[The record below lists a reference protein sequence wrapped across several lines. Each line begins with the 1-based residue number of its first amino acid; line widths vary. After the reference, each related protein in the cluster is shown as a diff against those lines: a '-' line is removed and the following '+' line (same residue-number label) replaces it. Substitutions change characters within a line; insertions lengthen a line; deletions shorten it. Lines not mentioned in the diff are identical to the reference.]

1 MAKLDLMRRELGDI
15 RTLLIQ
21 ARAQLATD
29 KDTARVHLD
38 AALKR
43 LDALGPY
50 LGTDPNRTA
59 FQVIQDA
66 TSEDED

>member
-1 MAKLDLMRRELGDI
+1 MAKADRMRREIADI
-15 RTLLIQ
+15 RALLVQ
-21 ARAQLATD
+21 ARAQLPPDA
-29 KDTARVHLD
+29 DTVRVHLD
-38 AALKR
+38 AALRR

-50 LGTDPNRTA
+50 LGTDPNKTA